1 VMQASAVFVLAQ
13 AGGGSGGAGGLLG
26 MFVPMAII
34 FAIFYFMLIR
44 PQQRKEKERQKMIN
58 ETKTGDRILF
68 SGGIVGTVTNVRE
81 NSLVVKIADG
91 VKIDVLRGAVSKV
104 LTKDEK
110 VNKDD
115 GKAE

>member
-1 VMQASAVFVLAQ
+1 MQAGAVLVLAQ
-13 AGGGSGGAGGLLG
+13 AGGGSGGAGGGLLG

-91 VKIDVLRGAVSKV
+91 VKIDVLRGAVSRV
-104 LTKDEK
+104 LAKDEK